1 MAAKNQQTQKPNK
14 RKQFS
19 STKTDK
25 DGSKSKKPKLL
36 SSTPSSAN
44 PSNKL
49 LKKPFNSSKPKR
61 EHPTHSKFKKSES
74 GNDNK
79 ELTKRERRI
88 QAKELAEARK
98 KKRKPHY
105 TLEQELASL
114 WEKMRRRNIAKEDRS
129 KLITEALQKMKG
141 KIPEIAGSH
150 VSSRVL
156 QTCVKYCSQIER
168 DAVFSELQPHLLTL
182 SCNAYAVHLV
192 KKMFDAASKKQLAGV
207 ISSLRGHVASLLRHM
222 VGSVVIEHAYQLGNA
237 TQKQELLM
245 ELYSTELHLFKD
257 LASIK
262 ESRLIDIISKLDLQK
277 SSVLR
282 HMSSVIQP
290 ILEKGILDH
299 SMIHRVL
306 IEYLDIADK
315 SSAADIIQQLSGPLL
330 VRMIH
335 TREGS
340 KIGMLCVKHGSAKER
355 KKIIKGMK
363 GHISKIAHDQC
374 GCMVLVGIF
383 SMVDD
388 TKLIT
393 KIIIRELQTTLKEL
407 ALDKSARRLLLQ
419 LLHPNY
425 SRYLNTDGLASLN
438 LTVPSLSSKNES
450 EIKSKKLS
458 RDEESSKEAAKS
470 DIPEENL
477 DEESTKEVAT
487 TDSDMEA
494 TESGKSDTPEENLN
508 SAEGGKKDPS
518 LRRRELLVN
527 SGLAENLIDVCI
539 ENAEE
544 LLTSNFGKEV
554 IFEVAKGGSDGILH
568 PTLDEKLNNLH
579 EAIAELAAKPKSDES
594 EEEHVLENFHSSRT
608 IRKLILDC
616 PAFASTLWKK
626 SLEGKCQLWAQGH
639 SSKVVSAFLE
649 SSDSEVRK
657 VAKEELQPLVD
668 DGTLKIPE
676 TKQSANEN

>member
-616 PAFASTLWKK
+616 PALASTLWKK

>member
-1 MAAKNQQTQKPNK
+1 MAAKNQQTQKPKK
-14 RKQFS
+14 RKQIS
-19 STKTDK
+19 HSKVERDS
-25 DGSKSKKPKLL
+25 SKSKKPKLL
-36 SSTPSSAN
+36 AYN
-44 PSNKL
+44 PSNNPPNKP
-49 LKKPFNSSKPKR
+49 LKKPFKSPKQKQK
-61 EHPTHSKFKKSES
+61 HPSDSKFKKSDS
-74 GNDNK
+74 GNENK
-79 ELTKRERRI
+79 ELTKRERRL

-141 KIPEIAGSH
+141 KIPEIASSH

-156 QTCVKYCSQIER
+156 QTCVKYCSQTER
-168 DAVFSELQPHLLTL
+168 DAVFAELLPHLLTL
-182 SCNAYAVHLV
+182 ACNTYAVHLV
-192 KKMFDAASKKQLAGV
+192 KKMLDTASKPQLAGV

-257 LASIK
+257 LTSIK
-262 ESRLIDIISKLDLQK
+262 ESRLVDVISKLSLQK

-290 ILEKGILDH
+290 ILEKGIVDH

-306 IEYLDIADK
+306 IEYLSIADQ
-315 SSAADIIQQLSGPLL
+315 SSAADLIQQLSGPLL

-335 TREGS
+335 TRDGS

-374 GCMVLVGIF
+374 GCMVLICIF

-393 KIIIRELQTTLKEL
+393 KIVIRELQTTLKEL
-407 ALDKSARRLLLQ
+407 ALDKSGRRLLLQ
-419 LLHPNY
+419 LLHPNC
-425 SRYLNTDGLASLN
+425 SRYLNPNDLASLN
-438 LTVPSLSSKNES
+438 LSVPSLSAKNES
-450 EIKSKKLS
+450 EVQSEKISM
-458 RDEESSKEAAKS
+458 DEESSKEAAMS
-470 DIPEENL
+470 DP
-477 DEESTKEVAT
+477 DVT
-487 TDSDMEA
+487 T
-494 TESGKSDTPEENLN
+494 TESGKNDTPEENLY
-508 SAEGGKKDPS
+508 SAEGGKKDPF
-518 LRRRELLVN
+518 LRRRELLVS
-527 SGLAENLIDVCI
+527 SGLTENLVDVCI
-539 ENAEE
+539 ENAGE
-544 LLTSNFGKEV
+544 LLASNFGKEV
-554 IFEVAKGGSDGILH
+554 IFEVAMGGSDGILH

-579 EAIAELAAKPKSDES
+579 EAIAALVAKPKSEES

-608 IRKLILDC
+608 IRKLVLDC

-639 SSKVVSAFLE
+639 SSKVVCAFWE
-649 SSDSEVRK
+649 SSDSKVRK
-657 VAKEELQPLVD
+657 MAKEELQPLI
-668 DGTLKIPE
+668 DGGILKIPE
-676 TKQSANEN
+676 TKQSANEG

>member
-1 MAAKNQQTQKPNK
+1 
-14 RKQFS
+14 
-19 STKTDK
+19 
-25 DGSKSKKPKLL
+25 
-36 SSTPSSAN
+36 
-44 PSNKL
+44 
-49 LKKPFNSSKPKR
+49 
-61 EHPTHSKFKKSES
+61 
-74 GNDNK
+74 
-79 ELTKRERRI
+79 
-88 QAKELAEARK
+88 
-98 KKRKPHY
+98 
-105 TLEQELASL
+105 
-114 WEKMRRRNIAKEDRS
+114 
-129 KLITEALQKMKG
+129 
-141 KIPEIAGSH
+141 
-150 VSSRVL
+150 
-156 QTCVKYCSQIER
+156 
-168 DAVFSELQPHLLTL
+168 
-182 SCNAYAVHLV
+182 
-192 KKMFDAASKKQLAGV
+192 
-207 ISSLRGHVASLLRHM
+207 
-222 VGSVVIEHAYQLGNA
+222 
-237 TQKQELLM
+237 
-245 ELYSTELHLFKD
+245 
-257 LASIK
+257 
-262 ESRLIDIISKLDLQK
+262 
-277 SSVLR
+277 
-282 HMSSVIQP
+282 
-290 ILEKGILDH
+290 
-299 SMIHRVL
+299 
-306 IEYLDIADK
+306 
-315 SSAADIIQQLSGPLL
+315 
-330 VRMIH
+330 
-335 TREGS
+335 
-340 KIGMLCVKHGSAKER
+340 
-355 KKIIKGMK
+355 
-363 GHISKIAHDQC
+363 
-374 GCMVLVGIF
+374 
-383 SMVDD
+383 MVDD

-425 SRYLNTDGLASLN
+425 SRYLNTDGLVSLN
-438 LTVPSLSSKNES
+438 LTVPSLCSKNES

-639 SSKVVSAFLE
+639 SSKVVYAFLE

>member
-1 MAAKNQQTQKPNK
+1 
-14 RKQFS
+14 
-19 STKTDK
+19 
-25 DGSKSKKPKLL
+25 
-36 SSTPSSAN
+36 
-44 PSNKL
+44 
-49 LKKPFNSSKPKR
+49 
-61 EHPTHSKFKKSES
+61 
-74 GNDNK
+74 
-79 ELTKRERRI
+79 
-88 QAKELAEARK
+88 
-98 KKRKPHY
+98 
-105 TLEQELASL
+105 
-114 WEKMRRRNIAKEDRS
+114 
-129 KLITEALQKMKG
+129 
-141 KIPEIAGSH
+141 
-150 VSSRVL
+150 
-156 QTCVKYCSQIER
+156 
-168 DAVFSELQPHLLTL
+168 
-182 SCNAYAVHLV
+182 
-192 KKMFDAASKKQLAGV
+192 
-207 ISSLRGHVASLLRHM
+207 
-222 VGSVVIEHAYQLGNA
+222 
-237 TQKQELLM
+237 
-245 ELYSTELHLFKD
+245 
-257 LASIK
+257 
-262 ESRLIDIISKLDLQK
+262 
-277 SSVLR
+277 
-282 HMSSVIQP
+282 
-290 ILEKGILDH
+290 
-299 SMIHRVL
+299 
-306 IEYLDIADK
+306 
-315 SSAADIIQQLSGPLL
+315 
-330 VRMIH
+330 
-335 TREGS
+335 
-340 KIGMLCVKHGSAKER
+340 
-355 KKIIKGMK
+355 
-363 GHISKIAHDQC
+363 
-374 GCMVLVGIF
+374 
-383 SMVDD
+383 MVDD

-393 KIIIRELQTTLKEL
+393 KIIIRQLQTTLKEL

-676 TKQSANEN
+676 TKQLANEN